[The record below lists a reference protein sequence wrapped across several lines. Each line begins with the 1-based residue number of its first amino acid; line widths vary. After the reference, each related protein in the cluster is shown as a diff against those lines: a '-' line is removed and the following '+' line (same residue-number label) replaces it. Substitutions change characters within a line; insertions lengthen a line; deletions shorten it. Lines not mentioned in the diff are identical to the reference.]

1 MTAKTKE
8 PPGGVKDGVPAGW
21 DRVPTHTAKARRLFF
36 YGGYDVDDLDTLKA
50 DILSGK
56 LTIRS
61 IRNYGKETH
70 EYVCKQLGIPVYF
83 HPRLVWSC
91 NACGLQGKQSDFMHH
106 QE

>member
-8 PPGGVKDGVPAGW
+8 PPGVVNDGVPAGW
-21 DRVPTHTAKARRLFF
+21 DHVPQLATKARSTLLNS
-36 YGGYDVDDLDTLKA
+36 GYDMGDLDSIKA

-61 IRNYGKETH
+61 IRNYGKKTH